1 MAIPPKIVVDSN
13 VIHAGLRS
21 SKGASFRLLQL
32 LGSGRFEIALSVPLV
47 LEYEETLSRLP
58 LEKALS
64 RRDIDV
70 VLDYLCSVGHEQK
83 IFFLWRPVLRDPD
96 DEIVLETA
104 VAAGCTFIV
113 TFNLRDFRG
122 VERFGVRAVT
132 PVQFLKHI
140 GEIP

>member
-1 MAIPPKIVVDSN
+1 MANPPKIVVDSN

-21 SKGASFRLLQL
+21 SKGASFRLLRL

-64 RRDIDV
+64 RRDIDA
-70 VLDYLCSVGHEQK
+70 VLDYLCSIGHEQK

>member
-1 MAIPPKIVVDSN
+1 VIAPPKIVLDSN
-13 VIHAGLRS
+13 VVHAGLRS

-32 LGSGRFEIALSVPLV
+32 LGSGRFEIVLSVPLV

-58 LEKALS
+58 AEKALS
-64 RRDIDV
+64 TKDIEA
-70 VLDYLCSVGHEQK
+70 VLDYLCSIGHEQR

-104 VAAGCTFIV
+104 VAGGCTFIV

-122 VERFGVRAVT
+122 VERFGVRPVT
-132 PVQFLKHI
+132 PSQFLRHI